1 MKTTRLIVFCMTSLF
16 VIGAS
21 NFSGEQDKSL
31 PYFENAK
38 KSLYEKDWKSAEVSL
53 VKIINEFPQ
62 SNYLAD
68 SLYWLGFCFNKLS
81 ETAQT
86 TEEKIRQKQDAITH
100 LNSLIER
107 FSRNP
112 WVHDAE
118 VLRNEIALKLVQN
131 GRPEYKK
138 YIGGE
143 IGIEKDKTSLF
154 IQDETGWI
162 REFSYTSIKH
172 ALILKLKAH
181 TDNVTEAQGMDLTGE
196 NFAQTSLQELWQ
208 LSYDTK
214 TLWPEENRLPPGFR
228 PGVVLTS
235 AISPGLGIRKLHEY
249 GITGKGIS
257 VAVIDK
263 PILSTHREFSGR
275 IEYIEVFKDH
285 PRNKRLHFHGIA
297 CASLLAGEKC
307 GVANQGFLYYFAVP
321 DDGKNVSNYTAALEI
336 ILQINS
342 ELPGPKKIKVVSI
355 SDGIPSDK
363 KDHPDSI
370 KLLQTFKE
378 AEKQGIAVVHCGVFP
393 INFIVTGC
401 PPGKNREE
409 AENYELWLY
418 WQRRIYETDVKERKT
433 YLDNLKLR
441 IGNYICVPGEYRTTA
456 SNSGNGEYTYWGG
469 EGGLSWACP
478 YLAGLIALGLQ
489 VNTSISAQDLY
500 KVIIETST
508 FNRFGIKVVNPDAYI
523 KKVKNNV

>member
-1 MKTTRLIVFCMTSLF
+1 MRKI
-16 VIGAS
+16 
-21 NFSGEQDKSL
+21 
-31 PYFENAK
+31 
-38 KSLYEKDWKSAEVSL
+38 WKSAELSL
-53 VKIINEFPQ
+53 AKIINEFPQ

-81 ETAQT
+81 AAAQT

-107 FSRNP
+107 FSRSPRVN
-112 WVHDAE
+112 DAE
-118 VLRNEIALKLVQN
+118 VLRNEIALSFVHN
-131 GRPEYKK
+131 GLIDFKK

-143 IGIEKDKTSLF
+143 MGSKKDKTSLF

-162 REFSYTSIKH
+162 RGFSYTATKH

-181 TDNVTEAQGMDLTGE
+181 TDNAMEAQGMDLSGE

-214 TLWPEENRLPPGFR
+214 TLWPEENLLPPGFK
-228 PGVVLTS
+228 PGVVSTS
-235 AISPGLGIRKLHEY
+235 TISPGLEICKLHEY

-275 IEYIEVFKDH
+275 IEYIIEVFKDH

-297 CASLLAGEKC
+297 CASLLAGEKY
-307 GVANQGFLYYFAVP
+307 GVVNQGFLYYFAVP
-321 DDGKNVSNYTAALEI
+321 DDGKNVSNYTAALEK

-355 SDGIPSDK
+355 SDGIPRDK
-363 KDHPDSI
+363 RDNPDSI
-370 KLLQTFKE
+370 KLLQTIKE
-378 AEKQGIAVVHCGVFP
+378 AEKQGMAVVHCGVFP

-418 WQRRIYETDVKERKT
+418 WQRRIYEMDVKERKI

-441 IGNYICVPGEYRTTA
+441 IGNYICVPGEYRT
-456 SNSGNGEYTYWGG
+456 SNSGNGEYTYWG

-489 VNTSISAQDLY
+489 VNTSMSAQDLY